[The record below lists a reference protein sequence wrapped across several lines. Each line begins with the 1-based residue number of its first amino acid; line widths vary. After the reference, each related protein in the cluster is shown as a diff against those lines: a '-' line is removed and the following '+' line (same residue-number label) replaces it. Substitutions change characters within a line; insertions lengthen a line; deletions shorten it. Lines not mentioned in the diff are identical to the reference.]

1 MLKKQKKIKWN
12 SRQVKQDVLTAYRR
26 ITWKIWVYLKANPDV
41 LAENNN
47 QEVYDEVARIQ
58 TDMYLRRNPD
68 QTREDAF
75 STQDFLSDLE
85 AKYNADDYYFE
96 QGLMDLLRPSVEHN
110 KAWGARMFMELFFYS
125 GMPESYTKTVHNM
138 VLAEEEVEHNLF
150 RRNKKVQ
157 DSPAPK

>member
-1 MLKKQKKIKWN
+1 MLKKPKKMKLN

-47 QEVYDEVARIQ
+47 QEVFDEVARIQ

-68 QTREDAF
+68 QTREEAL
-75 STQDFLSDLE
+75 STQDFIADLE

-96 QGLMDLLRPSVEHN
+96 QELMDLFRPSVEHN
-110 KAWGARMFMELFFYS
+110 QAWGARLFLELFCYA
-125 GMPESYTKTVHNM
+125 GMPESYTKSVQQM
-138 VLAEEEVEHNLF
+138 VLEEEETEQKLNFSTVI
-150 RRNKKVQ
+150 
-157 DSPAPK
+157 DGC

>member
-1 MLKKQKKIKWN
+1 MLKKPKKMELN

-47 QEVYDEVARIQ
+47 QEVFNEVARIQ
-58 TDMYLRRNPD
+58 TEIYLRRNPN
-68 QTREDAF
+68 QTREEAF

-85 AKYNADDYYFE
+85 AKYNAEDYYFE
-96 QGLMDLLRPSVEHN
+96 QELMDLFRPSVEHN
-110 KAWGARMFMELFFYS
+110 QAWGARMFLELFFYS

-138 VLAEEEVEHNLF
+138 VLAEEEAERNLAQA
-150 RRNKKVQ
+150 NT
-157 DSPAPK
+157 

>member
-1 MLKKQKKIKWN
+1 MLKKTKKMKWN

-58 TDMYLRRNPD
+58 TDIYLRRNPD
-68 QTREDAF
+68 HTREEAF

-85 AKYNADDYYFE
+85 AKYHAEDYYFE
-96 QGLMDLLRPSVEHN
+96 QELMDLFRPSTEHN
-110 KAWGARMFMELFFYS
+110 ETWKSRIFLELFSYS
-125 GMPESYTKTVHNM
+125 IDPEAYIKNDNTDT
-138 VLAEEEVEHNLF
+138 
-150 RRNKKVQ
+150 
-157 DSPAPK
+157 D

>member
-41 LAENNN
+41 LAENKN

-68 QTREDAF
+68 QTREEAL
-75 STQDFLSDLE
+75 STQDFIADLE

-96 QGLMDLLRPSVEHN
+96 QELMDLFRPSVEHN
-110 KAWGARMFMELFFYS
+110 QAWGARLFLELFCYA
-125 GMPESYTKTVHNM
+125 GMPESYTKSVQQM
-138 VLAEEEVEHNLF
+138 VLEEEETEQKLNFSTVI
-150 RRNKKVQ
+150 
-157 DSPAPK
+157 DGC

>member
-1 MLKKQKKIKWN
+1 MLKKPKKMKLN

-41 LAENNN
+41 LAENKN

-68 QTREDAF
+68 QTREEAL
-75 STQDFLSDLE
+75 STQDFIADLE

-96 QGLMDLLRPSVEHN
+96 QELMDLFRPGIEHD
-110 KAWGARMFMELFFYS
+110 KAWGFKMFVELFFYS

-138 VLAEEEVEHNLF
+138 LLAEEEAERNLAQA
-150 RRNKKVQ
+150 NT
-157 DSPAPK
+157 

>member
-12 SRQVKQDVLTAYRR
+12 SRQVEQDVLTAYRR

-41 LAENNN
+41 LAENYN

-68 QTREDAF
+68 QTREEAF
-75 STQDFLSDLE
+75 STQDFISDLE

-96 QGLMDLLRPSVEHN
+96 QELMDLFRPSVEHN
-110 KAWGARMFMELFFYS
+110 QAWGTMLFLELFFYS
-125 GMPESYTKTVHNM
+125 CMPESYTKSVHQM
-138 VLAEEEVEHNLF
+138 VVEEEEAEHNLIEA
-150 RRNKKVQ
+150 
-157 DSPAPK
+157 DT

>member
-1 MLKKQKKIKWN
+1 MLKKPKKMKLN

-58 TDMYLRRNPD
+58 TDMYLRRNPN
-68 QTREDAF
+68 QTREEAF
-75 STQDFLSDLE
+75 STQDFISDLE

-96 QGLMDLLRPSVEHN
+96 QELMDLFRPRVEHN
-110 KAWGARMFMELFFYS
+110 QAWGARLFLELFCYA
-125 GMPESYTKTVHNM
+125 GMPESYTKSVRNM
-138 VLAEEEVEHNLF
+138 VLAEEEAERNLAQA
-150 RRNKKVQ
+150 NT
-157 DSPAPK
+157 

>member
-1 MLKKQKKIKWN
+1 MQNIAKNFEMDHNRMKRDL
-12 SRQVKQDVLTAYRR
+12 LTAYRR

-47 QEVYDEVARIQ
+47 QEVFDEVARIQ

-68 QTREDAF
+68 QTREEAF

-96 QGLMDLLRPSVEHN
+96 QELMDLFRPSLEHN
-110 KAWGARMFMELFFYS
+110 KAWGARMFLELFFYS
-125 GMPESYTKTVHNM
+125 GMPESYTKSVHQM
-138 VLAEEEVEHNLF
+138 VIDEE
-150 RRNKKVQ
+150 
-157 DSPAPK
+157 